1 MKQKSLLK
9 IAAVIAAGAAASPTE
24 QVEEVALGLG
34 RNSTAVIATRPLPP
48 YKRLSVRDFEMFRL
62 LGMGRSLA
70 QIAFYFT
77 ISPRVAA
84 RRLTALQTTLGCR
97 SLAGLGRMAAAWV
110 RGRQWA

>member
-9 IAAVIAAGAAASPTE
+9 IAAVIAAGAATSPTE
-24 QVEEVALGLG
+24 QVEEVAFGLE
-34 RNSTAVIATRPLPP
+34 RTSSAMTTTAILPP

-77 ISPRVAA
+77 ITPRVAA
-84 RRLTALQTTLGCR
+84 RRLANLQVTLGCR
-97 SLAGLGRMAAAWV
+97 SRAGLGRMAAAWV
-110 RGRQWA
+110 RSRKWV